1 MAGITVAP
9 DQIAGTEAEW
19 REKALR
25 TMKWIAAA
33 GAEQQAETA
42 RLRTC
47 VEEQQREI
55 AQQQREIAR
64 LTEFADTTHLTLT
77 FLVNYVW
84 PIAPSTSESPEYYK
98 DYVARLE
105 RADAPT
111 VTAAAPVQEEDRLL
125 CTSKEIGD
133 WLASLN

>member
-1 MAGITVAP
+1 MPGITVAP
-9 DQIAGTEAEW
+9 DQIEGTEAEW
-19 REKALR
+19 REKAVR

-55 AQQQREIAR
+55 AR
-64 LTEFADTTHLTLT
+64 LKEFADTAHLTLQ
-77 FLVNYVW
+77 FLVKYVW
-84 PIAPSTSESPEYYK
+84 PLAPSTSESPEYYK
-98 DYVARLE
+98 DYVARLQ

-133 WLASLN
+133 WLAALN